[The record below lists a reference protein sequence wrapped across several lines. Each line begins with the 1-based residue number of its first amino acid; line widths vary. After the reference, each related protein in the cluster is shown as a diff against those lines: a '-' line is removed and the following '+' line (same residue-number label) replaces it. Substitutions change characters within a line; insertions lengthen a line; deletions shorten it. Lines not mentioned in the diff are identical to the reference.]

1 MPTLLEYFS
10 YLFHYSTVLA
20 GPVCTFKEFNDF
32 IDGSD
37 VRPKVTFVLKVTEY
51 EPWLPL
57 FMISSKIIKFSI
69 IVYY

>member
-37 VRPKVTFVLKVTEY
+37 VRPEVTFVLGGTH
-51 EPWLPL
+51 PW
-57 FMISSKIIKFSI
+57 I
-69 IVYY
+69 

>member
-1 MPTLLEYFS
+1 MPALLEYFS

-37 VRPKVTFVLKVTEY
+37 VRPKVINLCSWRDSPLNLEKEPTLK
-51 EPWLPL
+51 
-57 FMISSKIIKFSI
+57 
-69 IVYY
+69 